1 MFSRVI
7 KSRSQAGYKSLSGPG
22 SSLLSTRKIR
32 QQMPLLIQDLEV
44 RSVLDVGCGEFNW
57 MKRVKLGVDIGK
69 RPGREFQD
77 HSGQL
82 R

>member
-1 MFSRVI
+1 M
-7 KSRSQAGYKSLSGPG
+7 KSRSQAGCKSLCGPG

-32 QQMPLLIQDLEV
+32 QQLPLLIQDLEV
-44 RSVLDVGCGEFNW
+44 RSVLDAGCDDFNW
-57 MKRVKLGVDIGK
+57 MKRVKLVIDIGK
-69 RPGREFQD
+69 RPGRESQD